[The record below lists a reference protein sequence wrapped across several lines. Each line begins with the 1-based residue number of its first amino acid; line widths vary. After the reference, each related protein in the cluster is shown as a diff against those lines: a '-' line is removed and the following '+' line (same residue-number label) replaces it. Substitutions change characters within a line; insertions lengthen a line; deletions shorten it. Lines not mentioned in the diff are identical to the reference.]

1 MSDSNIIEQNLY
13 FELETS
19 NGEQISE
26 EQFQSFVDRAIAP
39 RFPDGLTI
47 FDAEGEGQEQ
57 SKVVSLFAEDTVFN
71 RIATKRI
78 LQAYK
83 HQFAG
88 AEVQQVGNQDDL
100 QVNFNIEEDLID
112 NDLNPE
118 LIQVDLFFGRDI
130 SGVGEVSESQFQTF
144 VDREITPRFPDGL
157 TIFDT
162 QGQFQDSTGTV
173 VEESSKVVS
182 LIIEDTET
190 NEVAI
195 DEIANEY
202 IEQFQQ
208 ESVLQVANEDLTIS
222 FGGEEDLIDNDLNP
236 ELIQVDLFFG
246 RDISGVGE
254 VSEAQFQSFVDEE
267 ITPRF
272 SDGLT
277 IFDTL
282 GQFQDSTGTVVEES
296 SKVVSL
302 IVEDTETNEVAID
315 EIANE
320 YIEQFQQESVL
331 TVIDEDIQTQNN
343 LCCRCCD
350 RVFDP
355 FTSNEVHCY

>member
-1 MSDSNIIEQNLY
+1 MSDSNLIEQNLY
-13 FELETS
+13 FELDTS

-26 EQFQSFVDRAIAP
+26 EQFQSFVDRVITP

-47 FDAEGEGQEQ
+47 FDTEGEEQEK
-57 SKVVSLFAEDTVFN
+57 SKVVSLLVEDNAFE
-71 RIATKRI
+71 RIATVKI
-78 LQAYK
+78 LQAYQQ
-83 HQFAG
+83 QFPG
-88 AEVQQVGNQDDL
+88 VEVRTVSDRDDL
-100 QVNFNIEEDLID
+100 KVNFDIEEDLID

-130 SGVGEVSESQFQTF
+130 SGVGEVSESQFQSF
-144 VDREITPRFPDGL
+144 VEREITPRFPDGL

-162 QGQFQDSTGTV
+162 KGQFQDTTGTV

-190 NEVAI
+190 NEVEI
-195 DEIANEY
+195 DKIANEY

-208 ESVLQVANEDLTIS
+208 ESVLLVANEDLTIG

-254 VSEAQFQSFVDEE
+254 VSESQFQSFVERE

-272 SDGLT
+272 PDGLT
-277 IFDTL
+277 IFDTK
-282 GQFQDSTGTVVEES
+282 GQFQDTTGTVVEES

-302 IVEDTETNEVAID
+302 IIEDTETNEVAID
-315 EIANE
+315 KIVNE
-320 YIEQFQQESVL
+320 YIEQFKQESVL
-331 TVIDEDIQTQNN
+331 TVINEDIQTQNN
-343 LCCRCCD
+343 LWCD
-350 RVFDP
+350 DESDTFAI
-355 FTSNEVHCY
+355 SEVDCY

>member
-208 ESVLQVANEDLTIS
+208 ESVL
-222 FGGEEDLIDNDLNP
+222 
-236 ELIQVDLFFG
+236 
-246 RDISGVGE
+246 
-254 VSEAQFQSFVDEE
+254 
-267 ITPRF
+267 
-272 SDGLT
+272 
-277 IFDTL
+277 
-282 GQFQDSTGTVVEES
+282 
-296 SKVVSL
+296 
-302 IVEDTETNEVAID
+302 
-315 EIANE
+315 
-320 YIEQFQQESVL
+320 